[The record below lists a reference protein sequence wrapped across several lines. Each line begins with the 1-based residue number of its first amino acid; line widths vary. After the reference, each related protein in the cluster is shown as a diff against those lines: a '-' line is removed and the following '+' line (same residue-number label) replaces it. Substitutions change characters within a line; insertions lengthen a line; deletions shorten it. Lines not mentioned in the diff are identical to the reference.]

1 MTPQTFSLEMC
12 RLLSSLAPG
21 FEGHW
26 KWIKY
31 KDGVYGHY
39 QSPKIYCGKVLNK
52 NWEIIC
58 PAWQVEDVLRN
69 LDKLNGEFCKVYP
82 SEIAEKIAKCFFFY
96 STDTAY
102 QKIEE
107 YLWEILGHSRTEE
120 CTGAHCKCMQN
131 DCANHH
137 YNDHKK

>member
-26 KWIKY
+26 NYIKW
-31 KDGVYGHY
+31 KDGIILACWDKMVEMSAY
-39 QSPKIYCGKVLNK
+39 PERL
-52 NWEIIC
+52 IIC